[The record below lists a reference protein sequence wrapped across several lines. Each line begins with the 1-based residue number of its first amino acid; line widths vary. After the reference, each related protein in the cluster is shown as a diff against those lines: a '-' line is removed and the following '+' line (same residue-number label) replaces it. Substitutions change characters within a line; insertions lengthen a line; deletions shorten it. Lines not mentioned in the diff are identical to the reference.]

1 MKHAGSPPHTREPPH
16 SDRIPQ
22 LQAGI
27 TPAYAGTTY
36 CNNLICCIRQDH
48 PRIRGNHA
56 RRQNSSRTDGG
67 SPPHTREPPT
77 AITLSAVFAR
87 ITPGWWRITPAY
99 AGTTPR
105 ALSLCLPAW
114 DHPRIRGN
122 HSILPSYTDS
132 YPGSPPHTREPHLH
146 CLLVAFRFRI
156 TPAYAGTTPRAL
168 SLCLPAW
175 DHPRIRG
182 NHHAICDALG
192 LYEGSPPHTRE
203 PRNENLPERV
213 RRGITPAYAGTT
225 MTVSPS
231 FL

>member
-87 ITPGWWRITPAY
+87 ITPAYAGTTKNSIQQAPVVEDHPRIRGNHSTRFIAMSSSLGSPPHTREPPRYMRCARVVRRITPAY
-99 AGTTPR
+99 AGTT
-105 ALSLCLPAW
+105 
-114 DHPRIRGN
+114 
-122 HSILPSYTDS
+122 
-132 YPGSPPHTREPHLH
+132 E
-146 CLLVAFRFRI
+146 
-156 TPAYAGTTPRAL
+156 
-168 SLCLPAW
+168 
-175 DHPRIRG
+175 
-182 NHHAICDALG
+182 
-192 LYEGSPPHTRE
+192 
-203 PRNENLPERV
+203 
-213 RRGITPAYAGTT
+213 
-225 MTVSPS
+225 
-231 FL
+231 